1 MTAPETRYAKVGDD
15 RVAYQVLGEGP
26 RDLVFTMGWWASLDL
41 EWEEPAIARFLRR
54 LASFSRVIRFS
65 ARGSG
70 LSDPRPQDG
79 HDPLHHWTEDLL
91 AVMHAAGSSTTAIVG
106 ITDGGSMAL
115 QFAAAYPERTSAL
128 VLLNAT
134 ARWVVAADYPAGY
147 QPEALAGFS
156 GFARKHF
163 GTERFAR
170 TQNPSLAQDERTL
183 RWQAK
188 YARAIGS
195 PKAVAENFA
204 IQSERDVRPAL
215 SAVEVPTLV
224 MTRRNC
230 AWASVPQG
238 RYIAEHVNGACF
250 EELPGGDYLP
260 YWETPDLILD
270 HVEEFLTGTRRGGES
285 DRALAAVLFTDIV
298 VSTQRAAELGDAAWR
313 TLLDRHE
320 EILREQL
327 GLFRGRLVDTAGDGV
342 FAIFDRPDRAIECA
356 LALHTALASLKLSI
370 RAGIHFGDIELRND
384 GRVGGMTVHIG
395 ARVQALAKAGEVLVS
410 RTVHDILM
418 GSRFRF
424 VGRGAYELKGVP
436 GRWDVCAVS
445 QGFEATDPSE
455 NSSGVAAAQ
464 TRP

>member
-1 MTAPETRYAKVGDD
+1 MTTPETRYAKVGDD
-15 RVAYQVLGEGP
+15 RVAYQVVGEGP

-41 EWEEPAIARFLRR
+41 EWEDPAIARFLRR

-65 ARGSG
+65 ARGSA
-70 LSDPRPQDG
+70 LSDARPQDG
-79 HDPLHHWTEDLL
+79 CDAVHHWSQDLL
-91 AVMHAAGSSTTAIVG
+91 AVMDAAGTSSAVIVG

-115 QFAAAYPERTSAL
+115 QFAAAHPERTSAL
-128 VLLNAT
+128 VVLNAT

-147 QPEALAGFS
+147 PPEALAGFS

-170 TQNPSLAQDERTL
+170 TQNPSIAKDERAL

-195 PKAVAENFA
+195 PKTVAENFE

-215 SAVEVPTLV
+215 SAVSVRTLV

-230 AWASVPQG
+230 TWASVPQG
-238 RYIAEHVNGACF
+238 RYIAEHVAGACF
-250 EELPGGDYLP
+250 EELPGADYLP

-270 HVEEFLTGTRRGGES
+270 RIEKFLTGTRRGGES

-298 VSTQRAAELGDAAWR
+298 DSTRHAAELGDAEWR
-313 TLLDRHE
+313 TLLDRHD

-342 FAIFDRPDRAIECA
+342 FAIFERPDRAIECA
-356 LALHTALASLKLSI
+356 QALHTALATVKLSI
-370 RAGIHFGDIELRND
+370 RAGIHFGDIELRNE
-384 GRVGGMTVHIG
+384 GQVGGMTVHIG

-410 RTVHDILM
+410 RTVHDILL
-418 GSRFRF
+418 GSHFCF
-424 VGRGAYELKGVP
+424 VGRGAHELKGVP
-436 GRWDVCAVS
+436 GRWDVCAVTERVEPPGT
-445 QGFEATDPSE
+445 Q
-455 NSSGVAAAQ
+455 
-464 TRP
+464 